1 MSAHDRALDLAQR
14 FRQAGFPVA
23 KVVIEGKRVEV
34 ILKDDSEADPYDLVD
49 LRRKK

>member
-1 MSAHDRALDLAQR
+1 MVAFDRALALAER

-23 KVVIEGKRVEV
+23 KVVIDGKRVEV
-34 ILKDDSEADPYDLVD
+34 ILKDAAEVDAFDMVD